1 MAAQPVD
8 IKESLKNTAS
18 QPVEKKK
25 QPSNIKEWIGALQP
39 QISQA
44 LPKTIDNERFMRMAL
59 NAVANNQALQE
70 CSPRSFLAAL
80 MNAAQLGLE
89 PNTPLGQAYLLPYNT
104 KQGKLCQFQIGYKGL
119 IDLAYRSGEFRSIS
133 AHVVYSKDY
142 FDYELGLDAFLKH
155 KPATGDRGSAIYVY
169 GVFRLQNGGY
179 GFEVMSIDDVKLHA
193 QKYSKSYTRGPW
205 QTNFE
210 EMAKKTV
217 IRKLLKYAPLKVEV
231 LRAISTDGTI
241 KEELNED
248 MTEINPSINIFDTE
262 EVPEYEADGTIS
274 DEPVSGNES
283 MF

>member
-1 MAAQPVD
+1 
-8 IKESLKNTAS
+8 
-18 QPVEKKK
+18 
-25 QPSNIKEWIGALQP
+25 
-39 QISQA
+39 
-44 LPKTIDNERFMRMAL
+44 
-59 NAVANNQALQE
+59 
-70 CSPRSFLAAL
+70 

-205 QTNFE
+205 ANQFE